1 MQELMN
7 GPQGSAPR
15 TIKASEVMDRTRREQ
30 PRARRVEKSQ
40 QDYGGNKA
48 EERARSD
55 KLFLS

>member
-1 MQELMN
+1 
-7 GPQGSAPR
+7 
-15 TIKASEVMDRTRREQ
+15 MDRTRREQ